1 MAMDDFLKILF
12 DGLGFGDK
20 KPDADAEL
28 VDDLGSE
35 LSYNSLDSVDPF
47 A

>member
-1 MAMDDFLKILF
+1 MDMEEFLTILF
-12 DGLGFGDK
+12 DGLGFGEK
-20 KPDADAEL
+20 KPDAEPL
-28 VDDLGSE
+28 DDLGSE

>member
-1 MAMDDFLKILF
+1 MVMEDFMSILF

-20 KPDADAEL
+20 KPEADAEP

>member
-1 MAMDDFLKILF
+1 MVMDEFLKILF

-20 KPDADAEL
+20 KPDAEPL
-28 VDDLGSE
+28 DDLGSE

>member
-1 MAMDDFLKILF
+1 MVMDEFLTILF
-12 DGLGFGDK
+12 DGLDFGDK
-20 KPDADAEL
+20 KPDAEPL
-28 VDDLGSE
+28 EDLASE